1 MSELSPGGGSEGYG
15 AGSDEVAVRLWS
27 SWKAKSCR
35 ASRVCWTRN
44 LLKGEQVPL

>member
-1 MSELSPGGGSEGYG
+1 MSELPPGGGSEGYG
-15 AGSDEVAVRLWS
+15 TGSDEVAAHRWS

-35 ASRVCWTRN
+35 ASHACWTRN